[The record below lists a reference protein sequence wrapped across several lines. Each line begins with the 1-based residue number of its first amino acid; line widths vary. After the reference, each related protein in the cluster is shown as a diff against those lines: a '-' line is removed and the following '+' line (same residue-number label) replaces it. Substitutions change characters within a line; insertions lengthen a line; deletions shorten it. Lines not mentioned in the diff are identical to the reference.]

1 MIQLKCETFSYM
13 IQALNKLSNIW
24 HMLISYHSVR
34 CKILEKSQPF
44 ITFISLTIQMDIYHF
59 LRENPEP
66 TQFNSMSE
74 SVCLL
79 GFGGVRTIMQNVA
92 AG

>member
-1 MIQLKCETFSYM
+1 MIQLKCEIFSYM

-24 HMLISYHSVR
+24 HMLISNHSVR
-34 CKILEKSQPF
+34 CKILENSQLF
-44 ITFISLTIQMDIYHF
+44 ITFISLTIQMDIY
-59 LRENPEP
+59 
-66 TQFNSMSE
+66 QFNSMSE